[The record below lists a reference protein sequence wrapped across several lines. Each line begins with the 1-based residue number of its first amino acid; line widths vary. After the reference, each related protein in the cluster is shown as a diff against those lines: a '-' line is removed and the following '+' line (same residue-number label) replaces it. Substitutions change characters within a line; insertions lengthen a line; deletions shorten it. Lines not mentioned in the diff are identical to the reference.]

1 MTTDI
6 PHEVHGP
13 ELPSG
18 GPSGGR
24 KSTVAVDCEHVEK
37 MLHKGTRER
46 FVIYCDEP
54 ERMGGEDAYPPP
66 LTYITSGIGF

>member
-6 PHEVHGP
+6 PHEIHGD
-13 ELPSG
+13 ELPRGVSC
-18 GPSGGR
+18 R
-24 KSTVAVDCEHVEK
+24 TIAVDCEHVEK
-37 MLHKGTRER
+37 MLHKGTREH

>member
-6 PHEVHGP
+6 PHEVHGDD
-13 ELPSG
+13 LPLGVSH
-18 GPSGGR
+18 R
-24 KSTVAVDCEHVEK
+24 TLAIDCEHVEK
-37 MLHKGTRER
+37 MLHKGTREH

>member
-6 PHEVHGP
+6 PHEVHGA
-13 ELPSG
+13 ELPKG
-18 GPSGGR
+18 VTR
-24 KSTVAVDCEHVEK
+24 RTVAVDCEHIEK
-37 MLHKGTRER
+37 MLHKGTREQ

-54 ERMGGEDAYPPP
+54 ERMGGDDNYPPP

>member
-6 PHEVHGP
+6 PHEVHGD
-13 ELPSG
+13 ELPRGVSH
-18 GPSGGR
+18 R
-24 KSTVAVDCEHVEK
+24 TLAVDCEHVEK
-37 MLHKGTRER
+37 MLHKGTREH

-54 ERMGGEDAYPPP
+54 ERMGGEDAYPLP

>member
-6 PHEVHGP
+6 PHEVHGD
-13 ELPSG
+13 ELPR
-18 GPSGGR
+18 GGR
-24 KSTVAVDCEHVEK
+24 QSTIAVDCEHIGK
-37 MLHKGTRER
+37 MLHKGTRDR

-54 ERMGGEDAYPPP
+54 ERMGGENAYPPP